1 MPRQTADLIALL
13 LAATVSLI
21 ILATSFVLLY
31 LEVVHPDQDTAQAG
45 ETIARIVSVIIAAL
59 VGYMAGR
66 ARSNGGGSSSR

>member
-21 ILATSFVLLY
+21 ILSTAFVLLY
-31 LEVVHPDQDTAQAG
+31 LEVVNPDQDTAQAG
-45 ETIARIVSVIIAAL
+45 ETISRIVSVIIAAL

-66 ARSNGGGSSSR
+66 ARRNGNGNGH

>member
-31 LEVVHPDQDTAQAG
+31 LEVVNPDQDTAQAG

-66 ARSNGGGSSSR
+66 ARSNGGSSSR